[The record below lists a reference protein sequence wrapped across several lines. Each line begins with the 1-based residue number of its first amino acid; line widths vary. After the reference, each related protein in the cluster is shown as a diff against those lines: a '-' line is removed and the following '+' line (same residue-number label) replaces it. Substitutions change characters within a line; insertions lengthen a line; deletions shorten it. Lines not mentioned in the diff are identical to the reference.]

1 MRVLQVVSAA
11 LLLSVHSVFA
21 ASWSFTEGSVSVQ
34 GKGSGVGGGLKEKYR
49 ALSCDIGSSLTV

>member
-1 MRVLQVVSAA
+1 MVSAA

-34 GKGSGVGGGLKEKYR
+34 GKGSGVGSGLKEKYTT
-49 ALSCDIGSSLTV
+49 LFCEIGSLLTI